1 MPRVVPAVPAVPSVP
16 SVPAVPAVP
25 AVPVVPS
32 VVVVVA
38 VALVA
43 GAGGCASTAGE
54 WSVGRLLGWEEVK
67 VPRDMTLPRA
77 HLEMAERVETLGR
90 RILAQNPFTGIE
102 PMFYAIGVPEPVLFH
117 RGPEELFISEG
128 LVRRCPTEAELAAV
142 LCAELGQMV
151 VEKRAGRRAGFDRE
165 TIPEVAL
172 PGGTMLGGGT
182 AADPGRAAELA
193 FQERR
198 RDAKLPAAAEP
209 ADAKKVARELLTGAG
224 FDPAELDRVEP
235 LLRPSDRGALLRKQ
249 MSGPAPAPKWER

>member
-1 MPRVVPAVPAVPSVP
+1 MPRVVPAVPAGTTVTAAIAIV
-16 SVPAVPAVP
+16 
-25 AVPVVPS
+25 
-32 VVVVVA
+32 
-38 VALVA
+38 LVA
-43 GAGGCASTAGE
+43 GAGGCVNTEGE

-77 HLEMAERVETLGR
+77 HLETAERVETLGR

-128 LVRRCPTEAELAAV
+128 LVKRCQTEAELAAV

-151 VEKRAGRRAGFDRE
+151 VEKRAVRRAGFDRE

-193 FQERR
+193 FQERH
-198 RDAKLPAAAEP
+198 RDTKLPSAAEP

-224 FDPAELDRVEP
+224 FDATELDRVEP
-235 LLRPSDRGALLRKQ
+235 LLRPSDRGAILRKQ